1 MASNV
6 RESLEKRAQKAM
18 LQHAFFR
25 WESAV
30 VIALTLLLAVFG
42 PNISAVDFIP
52 SWVWLLSGLVAEALL
67 VYSSY
72 SDPETGRQV
81 VAQML
86 QDDFQ
91 PDRLNDKKLQRQ
103 VQEALD
109 YRSRITAAI
118 HERRESVLKD
128 NLTETASQIDAW
140 LENIYSLALRLDRFQ
155 GEKVI
160 LDRDKKRAQERIRQL
175 ENRIEV
181 ENDPVV
187 KQQIEFT
194 MDGMQRQI
202 STIESLEKTMD
213 RAQLQLESTLSSL
226 GTIYSQTML
235 VGAKDID
242 SGRAKRLR
250 QDIRE
255 EVEELDSILLAMD
268 EVYASGLEER
278 KRRLSPEDLDELEEG
293 PEIGASDELASE
305 S

>member
-1 MASNV
+1 
-6 RESLEKRAQKAM
+6 M

-30 VIALTLLLAVFG
+30 VIALTLLLAFFG
-42 PNISAVDFIP
+42 PNIPAVDFIP
-52 SWVWLLSGLVAEALL
+52 SWFWVLSGLVAEALL

-91 PDRLNDKKLQRQ
+91 PERLNDKKLQRQ
-103 VQEALD
+103 VEEALD

-128 NLTETASQIDAW
+128 NLAETARQIDDW
-140 LENIYSLALRLDRFQ
+140 LENIYNLARRLDRYQ
-155 GEKVI
+155 SEKVI
-160 LDRDKKRAQERIRQL
+160 LERDKKRAQERVRQL
-175 ENRIEV
+175 ENRISS

-187 KQQIEFT
+187 RQQIEFT

-235 VGAKDID
+235 IGAKDID

-255 EVEELDSILLAMD
+255 EVEELDNILLAMD
-268 EVYASGLEER
+268 EVYASGMEDR
-278 KRRLSPEDLDELEEG
+278 KRRLG
-293 PEIGASDELASE
+293 PEEIDYHEDAPEKGASDHLASE